1 LLFGISTIKKISMK
15 DLNCCVKSCEK
26 PQDESY
32 WDLQYQSETTG
43 WDLGM
48 VSPPIKVYVDQ
59 LKDTTISVLI
69 PGCGNTYEA
78 EYLLEKGFTNI
89 TVIDIAPTLV
99 EKLKEKFKN
108 NTSIRVILGDFFEH
122 QGSYDLILEQTF
134 FCALPP
140 QMRQK
145 YVWKMHQLLS
155 KNGKIAGLLF
165 NRSFAVSPPF
175 GGNTIEYEQLFSEAF
190 HFKILGTSYNSVTP
204 RAQSEL
210 FFVFEKKADVIVQ
223 CFTLNGITCSNC
235 TKTVLEK
242 IDVIPEVINAQI
254 NSTFTDLIIMSTK
267 EISLEQLKEVLAYE
281 PEYRLFF

>member
-1 LLFGISTIKKISMK
+1 MEDIT
-15 DLNCCVKSCEK
+15 CCVKSCEK
-26 PQDESY
+26 PLDQSY

-43 WDLGM
+43 WDLGTI
-48 VSPPIKVYVDQ
+48 SPPIKAYVDQ

-78 EYLLEKGFTNI
+78 EYLLEKGFANI

-108 NTSIRVILGDFFEH
+108 TTAIRIIQGDFFEH
-122 QGSYDLILEQTF
+122 KGSYDLILEQTF

-165 NRSFAVSPPF
+165 NRSFEVSPPF
-175 GGNTIEYEQLFSEAF
+175 GGNTTEYEQLFSEAF
-190 HFKILGTSYNSVTP
+190 HLKILETSYNSVTP

-210 FFVFEKKADVIVQ
+210 FFVFEKKSEVIVQ
-223 CFTLNGITCSNC
+223 CFALSGITCSNC
-235 TKTVLEK
+235 TKTVLQK
-242 IDVIPEVINAQI
+242 IAAITGVINAQI
-254 NSTFTDLIIMSTK
+254 NSTFTDLIVMSTN

-281 PEYRLFF
+281 PEYSIALVD

>member
-1 LLFGISTIKKISMK
+1 
-15 DLNCCVKSCEK
+15 
-26 PQDESY
+26 
-32 WDLQYQSETTG
+32 
-43 WDLGM
+43 
-48 VSPPIKVYVDQ
+48 

-78 EYLLEKGFTNI
+78 EYLLEKGFANI

-108 NTSIRVILGDFFEH
+108 TAAIRIIQGDFFEH
-122 QGSYDLILEQTF
+122 KGSYDLILEQTF

-145 YVWKMHQLLS
+145 YVWKMHHLLS

-165 NRSFAVSPPF
+165 NRSFEVSPPF
-175 GGNTIEYEQLFSEAF
+175 GGSKTEYEQLFSEAF
-190 HFKILGTSYNSVTP
+190 HFKILETSYNSVTP

-210 FFVFEKKADVIVQ
+210 FFVFEKKSEVIVQ
-223 CFTLNGITCSNC
+223 CFALSGITCSNC
-235 TKTVLEK
+235 TKTVLQK
-242 IDVIPEVINAQI
+242 IGAITGVINAQI
-254 NSTFTDLIIMSTK
+254 NSTFTDLIVMSTN

-281 PEYRLFF
+281 PEYSIALVD

>member
-1 LLFGISTIKKISMK
+1 MEGI
-15 DLNCCVKSCEK
+15 NCCVKSCEK
-26 PQDESY
+26 PLDESY

-43 WDLGM
+43 WDLGTI
-48 VSPPIKVYVDQ
+48 SPPIKAYVDQ

-99 EKLKEKFKN
+99 EKLKDKFKN
-108 NTSIRVILGDFFEH
+108 TTAIRVIQGDFFEH
-122 QGSYDLILEQTF
+122 KSSYDLILEQTF

-155 KNGKIAGLLF
+155 KNGKKAGLLF
-165 NRSFAVSPPF
+165 NRSFEVSPPF
-175 GGNTIEYEQLFSEAF
+175 GGSKTEYEQLFSEAF
-190 HFKILGTSYNSVTP
+190 HFKILETSYNSVTP

-210 FFVFEKKADVIVQ
+210 FFVFEKKAEVIVQ
-223 CFTLNGITCSNC
+223 CFALSGITCSNC
-235 TKTVLEK
+235 TKTVLQK
-242 IDVIPEVINAQI
+242 IRAITGVINAQI
-254 NSTFTDLIIMSTK
+254 NSTFTDLIVMSTN

-281 PEYRLFF
+281 PQYSIELVD

>member
-1 LLFGISTIKKISMK
+1 MEDIT
-15 DLNCCVKSCEK
+15 CCVKSCEK
-26 PQDESY
+26 PLDQSY

-43 WDLGM
+43 WDLGTI
-48 VSPPIKVYVDQ
+48 SPPIKAYVDQ

-78 EYLLEKGFTNI
+78 EYLLEKGFANI

-108 NTSIRVILGDFFEH
+108 TTAIRIIQGDFFEH
-122 QGSYDLILEQTF
+122 KGSYDLILEQTF

-145 YVWKMHQLLS
+145 YVWKMHHLLS

-165 NRSFAVSPPF
+165 NRSFEVSPPF
-175 GGNTIEYEQLFSEAF
+175 GGSKTEYEQLFSEAF
-190 HFKILGTSYNSVTP
+190 HFKILETSYNSVTP

-210 FFVFEKKADVIVQ
+210 FFVFEKKSEVIVQ
-223 CFTLNGITCSNC
+223 CFALSGISCSNC
-235 TKTVLEK
+235 TKTVLQK
-242 IDVIPEVINAQI
+242 IGAITGVTNAQI
-254 NSTFTDLIIMSTK
+254 NSTFTDLIVMSTN
-267 EISLEQLKEVLAYE
+267 EISLGQLKEVLAYE
-281 PEYRLFF
+281 PEYSIALVD

>member
-1 LLFGISTIKKISMK
+1 MEDIT
-15 DLNCCVKSCEK
+15 CCVKSCEK
-26 PQDESY
+26 PLDESY

-43 WDLGM
+43 WDLGTI
-48 VSPPIKVYVDQ
+48 SPPIKAYVDQ

-99 EKLKEKFKN
+99 QKLNEKFKN
-108 NTSIRVILGDFFEH
+108 TNAIRVIHGDFFEH
-122 QGSYDLILEQTF
+122 KGSYDLILEQTF

-145 YVWKMHQLLS
+145 YVWKMHHLLS

-165 NRSFAVSPPF
+165 NRSFEVSPPF
-175 GGNTIEYEQLFSEAF
+175 GGNTTEYEQLFSEAF
-190 HFKILGTSYNSVTP
+190 YFKILETSYNSVTP

-210 FFVFEKKADVIVQ
+210 FFVFEKKSEVIVQ
-223 CFTLNGITCSNC
+223 CFALSGITCSNC
-235 TKTVLEK
+235 TKTVLQK
-242 IDVIPEVINAQI
+242 IGVILGVINTQI
-254 NSTFTDLIIMSTK
+254 NSTFSDLIVMSTN

-281 PEYRLFF
+281 PEYSIALVD

>member
-1 LLFGISTIKKISMK
+1 MEDIT
-15 DLNCCVKSCEK
+15 CCVKSCEK
-26 PQDESY
+26 PLDQSY

-43 WDLGM
+43 WDLGTI
-48 VSPPIKVYVDQ
+48 SPPIKAYVDQ

-108 NTSIRVILGDFFEH
+108 TNAIRIIHGDFFEH
-122 QGSYDLILEQTF
+122 KGSYDLILEQTF

-145 YVWKMHQLLS
+145 YVWKMHHLLS

-165 NRSFAVSPPF
+165 NRSFEVSPPF
-175 GGNTIEYEQLFSEAF
+175 GGSKTEYEQLFSEAF
-190 HFKILGTSYNSVTP
+190 HFKILETSYNSVTP

-210 FFVFEKKADVIVQ
+210 FFVFEKKSEVIVQ
-223 CFTLNGITCSNC
+223 CFALSGISCSNC
-235 TKTVLEK
+235 TKTVLQK
-242 IDVIPEVINAQI
+242 IGGITGVINAQI
-254 NSTFTDLIIMSTK
+254 NSTFSDLIVMSTN
-267 EISLEQLKEVLAYE
+267 EISLGQLKEVLAYE
-281 PEYRLFF
+281 PEYSIALVD

>member
-1 LLFGISTIKKISMK
+1 MK
-15 DLNCCVKSCEK
+15 ELNCCVTSCEK
-26 PQDESY
+26 PLDQSY

-43 WDLGM
+43 WDLGTI
-48 VSPPIKVYVDQ
+48 SPPIKAYVDQ

-99 EKLKEKFKN
+99 EKLKEKFKK
-108 NTSIRVILGDFFEH
+108 TTAIRIIQGDFFEH
-122 QGSYDLILEQTF
+122 KGSYDLILEQTF

-155 KNGKIAGLLF
+155 KKGKIAGLLF
-165 NRSFAVSPPF
+165 NRSFEVSPPF
-175 GGNTIEYEQLFSEAF
+175 GGSKTEYEQLFTEAF
-190 HFKILGTSYNSVTP
+190 HFKILETSYNSVTP

-210 FFVFEKKADVIVQ
+210 FFVFEKKSEVIVQ
-223 CFTLNGITCSNC
+223 CFALSGITCSNC
-235 TKTVLEK
+235 TKTVLQK
-242 IDVIPEVINAQI
+242 IGVIPEVINVQI
-254 NSTFTDLIIMSTK
+254 NSTFTDLIVMSTN

-281 PEYRLFF
+281 PEYSIALVD

>member
-1 LLFGISTIKKISMK
+1 MK

-26 PQDESY
+26 PLDESY

-43 WDLGM
+43 WDLGTI
-48 VSPPIKVYVDQ
+48 SPPIKAYVDQ

-78 EYLLEKGFTNI
+78 EYLLEKGFSNI

-108 NTSIRVILGDFFEH
+108 NTAIRVIYGDFFEH
-122 QGSYDLILEQTF
+122 KGSYDLILEQTF

-145 YVWKMHQLLS
+145 YVWKMHHLLS
-155 KNGKIAGLLF
+155 KNGKKVGLLF
-165 NRSFAVSPPF
+165 NRSFEVSPPF
-175 GGNTIEYEQLFSEAF
+175 GGSKTEYEQLFSEAF
-190 HFKILGTSYNSVTP
+190 YFKILETSYNSVTP

-210 FFVFEKKADVIVQ
+210 FFVFEKKSEVILQ
-223 CFTLNGITCSNC
+223 CFALSGITCSNC
-235 TKTVLEK
+235 TKTVLQK
-242 IDVIPEVINAQI
+242 IGAIQEVINAQI
-254 NSTFTDLIIMSTK
+254 NSTFTALIVMSTNK
-267 EISLEQLKEVLAYE
+267 ISLEQLKEVLAYE
-281 PEYRLFF
+281 PDYNIALVD

>member
-1 LLFGISTIKKISMK
+1 MEDIT
-15 DLNCCVKSCEK
+15 CCVKSCEK
-26 PQDESY
+26 PLNQSY

-43 WDLGM
+43 WDLGTI
-48 VSPPIKVYVDQ
+48 SPPIKAYVDQ

-78 EYLLEKGFTNI
+78 EYLLEKGFANI

-108 NTSIRVILGDFFEH
+108 TTAIRIIQGDFFEH
-122 QGSYDLILEQTF
+122 KGSYDLILEQTF

-165 NRSFAVSPPF
+165 NRSFEVSPPF
-175 GGNTIEYEQLFSEAF
+175 GGSKTEYEQLFSEAF
-190 HFKILGTSYNSVTP
+190 HFKILETSYNSVTP

-210 FFVFEKKADVIVQ
+210 FFVFEKKSEVIVQ
-223 CFTLNGITCSNC
+223 CFALSGITCSNC
-235 TKTVLEK
+235 TKTVLQK
-242 IDVIPEVINAQI
+242 IAAITGVINAQI
-254 NSTFTDLIIMSTK
+254 NSTFTDLIVMSTN
-267 EISLEQLKEVLAYE
+267 EISLGQLKEVLAYE
-281 PEYRLFF
+281 PEYSIALVD

>member
-1 LLFGISTIKKISMK
+1 ME
-15 DLNCCVKSCEK
+15 DLNCCVTSCDK
-26 PQDESY
+26 PLDASY

-43 WDLGM
+43 WDLGTI
-48 VSPPIKVYVDQ
+48 SPPIKDYIDQ
-59 LKDTTISVLI
+59 LTDTTVSVLI

-89 TVIDIAPTLV
+89 TVIDIAPTLA
-99 EKLKEKFKN
+99 EKLKEKFKS
-108 NTSIRVILGDFFEH
+108 TAAIRIILGDFFEH
-122 QGSYDLILEQTF
+122 KGSYDLILEQTF

-165 NRSFAVSPPF
+165 NRSFEVSPPF
-175 GGNTIEYEQLFSEAF
+175 GGSKTEYEQLFSEAF
-190 HFKILGTSYNSVTP
+190 YFKILETAYNSVTP

-210 FFVFEKKADVIVQ
+210 FFVFEKKSEVIVQ
-223 CFTLNGITCSNC
+223 CFALSGITCSNC
-235 TKTVLEK
+235 TKTVLQK
-242 IDVIPEVINAQI
+242 IGVIPGVINAQI
-254 NSTFTDLIIMSTK
+254 NSTFTDLIVMSTN

-281 PEYRLFF
+281 PEYSIALVD

>member
-1 LLFGISTIKKISMK
+1 ME

-26 PQDESY
+26 PLDESY

-43 WDLGM
+43 WDLGTI
-48 VSPPIKVYVDQ
+48 SPPIKAYVDQ

-108 NTSIRVILGDFFEH
+108 TAAIHIIQGDFFEH

-155 KNGKIAGLLF
+155 KNGKKAGLLF
-165 NRSFAVSPPF
+165 NRSFEVSPPF
-175 GGNTIEYEQLFSEAF
+175 GGSKTEYEQLFSEAF
-190 HFKILGTSYNSVTP
+190 HFKILETSYNSVTP

-210 FFVFEKKADVIVQ
+210 FFVFEKKSEVIVQ
-223 CFTLNGITCSNC
+223 CFALSGITCSNC
-235 TKTVLEK
+235 RKTVLQK
-242 IDVIPEVINAQI
+242 IGAITGVINVQI
-254 NSTFTDLIIMSTK
+254 NSTFTDLIVMSTK

-281 PEYRLFF
+281 PEYSITLVD

>member
-1 LLFGISTIKKISMK
+1 MEDIT
-15 DLNCCVKSCEK
+15 CCVKSCEK
-26 PQDESY
+26 PLDQSY

-43 WDLGM
+43 WDLGTI
-48 VSPPIKVYVDQ
+48 SPPIKAYVDQ

-78 EYLLEKGFTNI
+78 EYLLEKGFANI

-108 NTSIRVILGDFFEH
+108 TTAIRIIQGDFFEH
-122 QGSYDLILEQTF
+122 KGSYDLILEQTF

-145 YVWKMHQLLS
+145 YVWKMHHLLS

-165 NRSFAVSPPF
+165 NRSFEVSPPF
-175 GGNTIEYEQLFSEAF
+175 GGNTTEYEQLFSEAF
-190 HFKILGTSYNSVTP
+190 HLKILETSYNSVTP

-210 FFVFEKKADVIVQ
+210 FFVFEKKSEVIVQ
-223 CFTLNGITCSNC
+223 CFALSGITCSNC
-235 TKTVLEK
+235 TKTVLQK
-242 IDVIPEVINAQI
+242 IAAITGVINAQI
-254 NSTFTDLIIMSTK
+254 NSTFTDLIVMSTN
-267 EISLEQLKEVLAYE
+267 EISLEQFKEVLAYE
-281 PEYRLFF
+281 PEYSIALVD

>member
-1 LLFGISTIKKISMK
+1 MEDIT
-15 DLNCCVKSCEK
+15 CCVKSCEK
-26 PQDESY
+26 PLDQSY

-43 WDLGM
+43 WDLGTI
-48 VSPPIKVYVDQ
+48 SPPIKAYVDQ

-78 EYLLEKGFTNI
+78 EYLLEKGFANI

-108 NTSIRVILGDFFEH
+108 TAAIRIIQGDFFEH
-122 QGSYDLILEQTF
+122 KGSYDLILEQTF

-165 NRSFAVSPPF
+165 NRSFEVSPPF
-175 GGNTIEYEQLFSEAF
+175 GGSKTEYEQLFSEAF
-190 HFKILGTSYNSVTP
+190 HFKILETSYNSVTP

-210 FFVFEKKADVIVQ
+210 FFVFEKKSEVIVQ
-223 CFTLNGITCSNC
+223 CFALSGITCSNC
-235 TKTVLEK
+235 TKTVLQK
-242 IDVIPEVINAQI
+242 IGAITGVINAQI
-254 NSTFTDLIIMSTK
+254 NSTYTDLIVMSTN
-267 EISLEQLKEVLAYE
+267 EISLGQLKEVLAYE
-281 PEYRLFF
+281 PEYSIALVD

>member
-1 LLFGISTIKKISMK
+1 MK
-15 DLNCCVKSCEK
+15 DLNCCVTSCEK
-26 PQDESY
+26 PLDESY
-32 WDLQYQSETTG
+32 WDLQYQSKTTG
-43 WDLGM
+43 WDLGTI
-48 VSPPIKVYVDQ
+48 SPPIKAYVDQ

-108 NTSIRVILGDFFEH
+108 TAAIRIIKGDFFEH

-165 NRSFAVSPPF
+165 NRSFEVSPPF
-175 GGNTIEYEQLFSEAF
+175 GGSRTEYEQLFSEAF
-190 HFKILGTSYNSVTP
+190 QFKILETSYNSFTP

-210 FFVFEKKADVIVQ
+210 FFVFEKKSEVIVQ
-223 CFTLNGITCSNC
+223 CFALSGITCSNC
-235 TKTVLEK
+235 TKTVLQK
-242 IDVIPEVINAQI
+242 IGAIPEVINAQI
-254 NSTFTDLIIMSTK
+254 NSTFSDLIVMSTN

-281 PEYRLFF
+281 PEYSIALVD

>member
-1 LLFGISTIKKISMK
+1 MEGITCS
-15 DLNCCVKSCEK
+15 VKSCEK
-26 PQDESY
+26 PLDQSY

-43 WDLGM
+43 WDLGTI
-48 VSPPIKVYVDQ
+48 SPPIKAYVDQ

-108 NTSIRVILGDFFEH
+108 TTAIHIIQGDFFEH
-122 QGSYDLILEQTF
+122 KGSYDLILEQTF

-155 KNGKIAGLLF
+155 KNGKKAGLLF
-165 NRSFAVSPPF
+165 NRSFEVSPPF
-175 GGNTIEYEQLFSEAF
+175 GGSKTEYEQLFSEAF
-190 HFKILGTSYNSVTP
+190 HFKILETSYNSVTP

-210 FFVFEKKADVIVQ
+210 FFVFKKKAEVIVQ
-223 CFTLNGITCSNC
+223 CFALSGITCSNC
-235 TKTVLEK
+235 TKTVLQK
-242 IDVIPEVINAQI
+242 IGEITGVINTQI
-254 NSTFTDLIIMSTK
+254 NSTFSNLIVMSTN

-281 PEYRLFF
+281 PEYSIALVD

>member
-1 LLFGISTIKKISMK
+1 MEDIT
-15 DLNCCVKSCEK
+15 CCVKSCEK
-26 PQDESY
+26 PLDQSY

-43 WDLGM
+43 WDLGTI
-48 VSPPIKVYVDQ
+48 SPPIKAYVDQ

-78 EYLLEKGFTNI
+78 EYLLEKGFANI

-108 NTSIRVILGDFFEH
+108 TTAIRIIQGDFFEH
-122 QGSYDLILEQTF
+122 KGSYDLILEQTF

-165 NRSFAVSPPF
+165 NRSFEVSPPF
-175 GGNTIEYEQLFSEAF
+175 GGSKTEYEQLFSEAF
-190 HFKILGTSYNSVTP
+190 HFKILETSYNSVTP

-210 FFVFEKKADVIVQ
+210 FFVFEKKSEVIVQ
-223 CFTLNGITCSNC
+223 CFALSGISCSNC
-235 TKTVLEK
+235 TKTVLQK
-242 IDVIPEVINAQI
+242 IGAITGVTNAQI
-254 NSTFTDLIIMSTK
+254 NSTFTDLIVMSTN
-267 EISLEQLKEVLAYE
+267 EISLGQLKEVLAYE
-281 PEYRLFF
+281 PEYSIALVD

>member
-1 LLFGISTIKKISMK
+1 MEDIT
-15 DLNCCVKSCEK
+15 CCVKSCEK
-26 PQDESY
+26 PLDQSY

-43 WDLGM
+43 WDLGTI
-48 VSPPIKVYVDQ
+48 SPPIKAYVDQ

-78 EYLLEKGFTNI
+78 EYLLEKGFANI

-108 NTSIRVILGDFFEH
+108 TTAIRIIQGDFFEH
-122 QGSYDLILEQTF
+122 KGSYDLILEQTF

-145 YVWKMHQLLS
+145 YVWKMHHLLS

-165 NRSFAVSPPF
+165 NRSFEVSPPF
-175 GGNTIEYEQLFSEAF
+175 GGNTTEYEQLFSKAF
-190 HFKILGTSYNSVTP
+190 HLKILETSYNSVTP

-210 FFVFEKKADVIVQ
+210 FFVFEKKSEVIVQ
-223 CFTLNGITCSNC
+223 CFALSGISCSNC
-235 TKTVLEK
+235 TKTVLQK
-242 IDVIPEVINAQI
+242 IGAITGVTNAQI
-254 NSTFTDLIIMSTK
+254 NSTFTDLIVMSTN
-267 EISLEQLKEVLAYE
+267 EISLGQLKEVLAYE
-281 PEYRLFF
+281 PEYSIALVD

>member
-1 LLFGISTIKKISMK
+1 MK
-15 DLNCCVKSCEK
+15 ELNCCVTSCEK
-26 PQDESY
+26 PLDKFY

-43 WDLGM
+43 WDLGTI
-48 VSPPIKVYVDQ
+48 SPPIREYIDQ

-78 EYLLEKGFTNI
+78 EYLLEKGFSNI

-108 NTSIRVILGDFFEH
+108 TDAIRIIQGDFFEH
-122 QGSYDLILEQTF
+122 KGSYDLILEQTF

-155 KNGKIAGLLF
+155 KNGKITGLLF
-165 NRSFAVSPPF
+165 NRSFEVSPPF
-175 GGNTIEYEQLFSEAF
+175 GGSKTEYEQLFSEAF
-190 HFKILGTSYNSVTP
+190 YFKILETSYNSVTP
-204 RAQSEL
+204 RVQSEL
-210 FFVFEKKADVIVQ
+210 FFVFEKKAEVIVQ
-223 CFTLNGITCSNC
+223 CFALSGITCSNC
-235 TKTVLEK
+235 TKTVLQK
-242 IDVIPEVINAQI
+242 IVAIPEVINAQI
-254 NSTFTDLIIMSTK
+254 NSTFTDLIVMSTN

-281 PEYRLFF
+281 PEYSIVLVD

>member
-1 LLFGISTIKKISMK
+1 MEDIT
-15 DLNCCVKSCEK
+15 CCVKSCEK
-26 PQDESY
+26 PLDQSY

-43 WDLGM
+43 WDLGTI
-48 VSPPIKVYVDQ
+48 SPPIKAYVDQ

-78 EYLLEKGFTNI
+78 EYLLEKGFANI

-108 NTSIRVILGDFFEH
+108 TTAIRIIQGDFFEH
-122 QGSYDLILEQTF
+122 KGSYDLILEQTF

-165 NRSFAVSPPF
+165 NRSFEVSPPF
-175 GGNTIEYEQLFSEAF
+175 GGNTTEYEQLFSEAF
-190 HFKILGTSYNSVTP
+190 HFKILETSYNSVTP

-210 FFVFEKKADVIVQ
+210 FFVFEKKSEVIVQ
-223 CFTLNGITCSNC
+223 CFALSGITCSNC
-235 TKTVLEK
+235 TKTVLQK
-242 IDVIPEVINAQI
+242 IAAITGVINAQI
-254 NSTFTDLIIMSTK
+254 NSTFTDLIVMSTN

-281 PEYRLFF
+281 PEYSIALVD